1 MISNKFQP
9 GWVVTTLTM
18 IALAVLIG
26 LGSWQA
32 SKIGPKTKLIDK
44 IETGLTGESLALP
57 VHLDTPVSEEYKRF
71 YFKGTVHNGIAAKVF
86 APNTKGKSGYHL
98 YLPVKH
104 QFGRWVMV
112 NWGWIPFDYKGL
124 PELPL
129 GQEVNISGVLL
140 TNPKAGSFT
149 PENQP
154 GKNTW
159 YLADIFQLF
168 DHFKLDEFYHFR
180 IVADHQAHLGEF
192 PLGGQVRVDIPNDHF
207 EYMLTWYGLALGLI
221 GVYVAF
227 GIRRSQTYNEDKQKT
242 E

>member
-1 MISNKFQP
+1 MLATKFKP
-9 GWVVTTLTM
+9 GWTLSILTFF
-18 IALAVLIG
+18 ALIILLA
-26 LGSWQA
+26 LGTWQA
-32 SKIGPKTKLIDK
+32 RKIGPKLELISK
-44 IETGLTGESLALP
+44 IETGLSSESTTLP
-57 VHLDTPVSEEYKRF
+57 VHLDAPLSEEYKRF
-71 YFKGTVHNGIAAKVF
+71 SFEGEVLDAEPAKVF

-112 NWGWIPFDYKGL
+112 NWGWVPFDNK
-124 PELPL
+124 ELPDL
-129 GQEVNISGVLL
+129 KQGEVVEVSGVLS
-140 TNPKAGSFT
+140 TNPQAGSFT

-154 GKNTW
+154 DKNAW

-180 IVADHQAHLGEF
+180 IVADHQSALGKL

-207 EYMLTWYGLALGLI
+207 EYMLTWYGLALGLL

-227 GIRRSQTYNEDKQKT
+227 GVRRAQTHD
-242 E
+242 